1 MAEANDDSVSRSEI
15 LAQFQDITG
24 YSDAEKCRIV
34 LERHNWDIETAV
46 QDTLNEAEGSQP
58 VFHPLQNS
66 FDGSDEENYSANDI
80 NMTQNQVSSA
90 RNATGSPT
98 PNTEVQRFGQSWL
111 LWALSVPFLPF
122 RFASSVLCDIFGWI
136 ARTTPLEDVL
146 RFKDDFEREY
156 GAIHPTF
163 YQGSYSQAL
172 NDAKR
177 ELRFLLI
184 YLHSS
189 EHQDT
194 EEFCRSTMTNEG
206 FKEYVNGN
214 MLFWA
219 ANVKS
224 SEGYRV
230 SRAVRE
236 ATYPFL
242 ALICL
247 RDNRMTVVGR
257 MEGIL
262 TVDDYISRLARLIAD
277 NEALLV
283 AARVDRQE
291 RTQAQQLREE
301 QDEAYLESVR
311 ADQEKATIL
320 DLVTVEDWGEEEE
333 IFAEGERKK
342 REEEDKKRQ
351 EEEARRRKEEAKRN
365 REHSIAQD
373 RVDRKCRVPDEP
385 DATNAD
391 SIRVLIKLSN
401 GKRLE
406 RRFLKSHQLQALYD
420 FVFCD
425 EESPAEFVLV
435 SNFPRKVYALDSAS
449 EHQTLEHAGIETNA
463 MLFVQNIEEESD
475 SD

>member
-1 MAEANDDSVSRSEI
+1 M
-15 LAQFQDITG
+15 
-24 YSDAEKCRIV
+24 
-34 LERHNWDIETAV
+34 
-46 QDTLNEAEGSQP
+46 
-58 VFHPLQNS
+58 
-66 FDGSDEENYSANDI
+66 
-80 NMTQNQVSSA
+80 
-90 RNATGSPT
+90 
-98 PNTEVQRFGQSWL
+98 
-111 LWALSVPFLPF
+111 
-122 RFASSVLCDIFGWI
+122 
-136 ARTTPLEDVL
+136 L

-311 ADQEKATIL
+311 ADQEK
-320 DLVTVEDWGEEEE
+320 
-333 IFAEGERKK
+333 ERKK

-351 EEEARRRKEEAKRN
+351 EEETRRRKEEAKRN

-373 RVDRKCRVPDEP
+373 RVDRKFRVPDEP

-406 RRFLKSHQLQALYD
+406 RRFLKSHPLQSLYD

-449 EHQTLEHAGIETNA
+449 EHQTLEDAGIETNA

>member
-122 RFASSVLCDIFGWI
+122 RFASSVLCNIFGWI
-136 ARTTPLEDVL
+136 GSLLWPSAFQARTTPLEDVL

-311 ADQEKATIL
+311 ADQEK
-320 DLVTVEDWGEEEE
+320 
-333 IFAEGERKK
+333 ERKK